1 MKTLYEV
8 MNVDLAQEFTK
19 ARKLAKLATIDLG
32 DAQLEIAVKKE
43 IEAMK
48 IPDDDDRIH
57 WIQKLGRAAGADLLT
72 IGKVQP
78 ENMTAMA
85 SLPVDDFK
93 EAIKIATTTART
105 WNENT
110 VEAEKELSEESMP
123 STVL

>member
-19 ARKLAKLATIDLG
+19 ARKLAKVQTLEL

-57 WIQKLGRAAGADLLT
+57 WIQKLGQAAGADLLT

-78 ENMTAMA
+78 QNMSAMA
-85 SLPVDDFK
+85 NLPTDDFK
-93 EAIKIATTTART
+93 EAIKIATMTART